1 MRLLLDTHVLLW
13 ALGDPD
19 RLRDEARAAI
29 VDPDGDVLAS
39 AASTWEVAIKGGSG
53 KLRIPDDFA
62 DHVTSS
68 FVELPVTIRHSI
80 EAGALPSHHGD
91 PFDRMLIAQARIEG
105 LTIVTRDKAF
115 APYGVDVL
123 AA

>member
-1 MRLLLDTHVLLW
+1 LRLLLDTHVLLW
-13 ALGDPD
+13 ALGDPE
-19 RLRDEARAAI
+19 RLGDEARAAI

-39 AASTWEVAIKGGSG
+39 AASTWEVAIKGATGR
-53 KLRIPDDFA
+53 LRVPDDFA
-62 DHVTSS
+62 GHVTSS

-80 EAGALPSHHGD
+80 EAGALPSHHAD
-91 PFDRMLIAQARIEG
+91 PFDRMLVAQARIEG